1 MAHSVSRD
9 GASVSV
15 LTEEET
21 GRGWKYR
28 VRVGRDAPGEAATE
42 HEVTLAW
49 VDHEHW
55 CAGRV
60 PPSAT
65 VETVVRYL
73 VEHSHPLPARFDA
86 AAARRWFPRIDREI
100 RMPD

>member
-1 MAHSVSRD
+1 MA
-9 GASVSV
+9 V
-15 LTEEET
+15 LNEEET
-21 GRGWKYR
+21 VRGWRYR
-28 VRVGRDAPGEAATE
+28 VRVERAGAPGATE

-55 CAGRV
+55 CGGRQ

-73 VEHSHPLPARFDA
+73 ADRETERPLPPRFDA
-86 AAARRWFPRIDREI
+86 AAARRWFPAIDREI
-100 RMPD
+100 RLPD